1 MKRQIHGIS
10 EYQGISSDVWTV
22 FKKYF
27 PADVNTDDFTNDVHA
42 LDEKY
47 KDNPRMYEFM
57 KKLMRV
63 YFQELTELKGLR
75 ENDKTNQSNV

>member
-1 MKRQIHGIS
+1 MKRQIHTIA
-10 EYQGISSDVWTV
+10 EYQAISGDVWKV

-27 PADVNTDDFTNDVHA
+27 PADVSTDDFTQDVHN
-42 LDEKY
+42 LDKKY

-57 KKLMRV
+57 QKLMRV

-75 ENDKTNQSNV
+75 ENDKTN